1 MTLQTQA
8 LDVHKQTYDDIAL
21 LEVPSPREQIAQ
33 ATEWA
38 AQLTNIVEQARLY
51 RVIMEKKYLMAE
63 AWEIVLTFA
72 RTNPVTEWTEM
83 LRDDNGEVCAV
94 KAKVNIM
101 DGNDVVGS
109 GIMTCGYDDFP
120 CQNRTGTA
128 KLRAAESTAQ
138 TWAMS
143 KAARVKYSW
152 VVSLAGYEP
161 LPADEMGLEE
171 TVIPP
176 RQPTLT
182 PARVVQAPQN
192 SSMSQGRGPQS
203 AGRGSNSRILE
214 GVKCPKCGKER
225 IIKSQF
231 PDKDFGNDAWVCW
244 KVDLFKDGDTG
255 CDSRFR
261 NDDEAIQR
269 QLRGEVIE
277 AEMVEEEDG
286 FQVEV
291 EEE

>member
-1 MTLQTQA
+1 MTLQNQA

-21 LEVPSPREQIAQ
+21 PEVPSPREQIAQ
-33 ATEWA
+33 ATDWA
-38 AQLTNIVEQARLY
+38 NKLTDIVEQSHLY
-51 RVIMEKKYLMAE
+51 AVINQKKYLTAE

-72 RTNPVTEWTEM
+72 RTPAVTEWTEK

-128 KLRAAESTAQ
+128 KHRSAESTAQ

-152 VVSLAGYEP
+152 VVVLAGYEP
-161 LPADEMGLEE
+161 TPADEMIELQQ
-171 TVIPP
+171 TVISPG
-176 RQPTLT
+176 QPTLT
-182 PARVVQAPQN
+182 PARGVQAPQN
-192 SSMSQGRGPQS
+192 GSVSQERGPQS
-203 AGRGSNSRILE
+203 AGRGLRSIIVPN
-214 GVKCPKCGKER
+214 VTCPNCGKQS
-225 IIKSQF
+225 IIKSK
-231 PDKDFGNDAWVCW
+231 PEFGGGWVCW
-244 KVDLFKDGDTG
+244 RNEGGCGVKYPDG
-255 CDSRFR
+255 
-261 NDDEAIQR
+261 DEAIQR